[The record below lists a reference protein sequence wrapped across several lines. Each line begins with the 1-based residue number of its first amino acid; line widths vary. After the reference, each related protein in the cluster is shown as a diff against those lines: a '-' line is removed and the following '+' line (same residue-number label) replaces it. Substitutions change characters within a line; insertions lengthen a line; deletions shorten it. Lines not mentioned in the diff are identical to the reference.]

1 MDRPSGPIPTTRYYS
16 ELNTNEP
23 SSPGKTR
30 GSTNAYYA
38 GTKPIWTACIL
49 CDSNSVTFWKRQN
62 YGDSHVVHGCPAG
75 GARGGWT
82 PKAQRDFRAVKR
94 LWVRVITYWEAQ
106 HGEWTLMSTTD
117 SEWRRC
123 FGLDSSFVSSG
134 PSGGRGWACWGLGYT
149 SFCTFASLCC
159 EPKTTQKTAQVK
171 ISLFLLNGS
180 RGNAIFYP
188 LTTYFLTSK
197 YLITHLKL
205 SRSTALTYL
214 WNNFIPKLL
223 KILPTWHC
231 MPKTAFGLFY
241 FQETPPVL
249 QGTGSIISK
258 VCVQYDIKT

>member
-82 PKAQRDFRAVKR
+82 PKAQRDFRAVKW

-134 PSGGRGWACWGLGYT
+134 PSGGRGWACWGRGTPL
-149 SFCTFASLCC
+149 SVPLPHFAVNL
-159 EPKTTQKTAQVK
+159 
-171 ISLFLLNGS
+171 
-180 RGNAIFYP
+180 
-188 LTTYFLTSK
+188 
-197 YLITHLKL
+197 
-205 SRSTALTYL
+205 
-214 WNNFIPKLL
+214 KLL
-223 KILPTWHC
+223 KKQHKLKYPC
-231 MPKTAFGLFY
+231 FY
-241 FQETPPVL
+241 
-249 QGTGSIISK
+249 
-258 VCVQYDIKT
+258 